1 MSKQTKKSNRPNL
14 VINLGESNEK
24 ININGKEETKIDNK
38 YENMYKNNDNSIL
51 VGSQSIEL

>member
-14 VINLGESNEK
+14 VLNLGESSEK
-24 ININGKEETKIDNK
+24 ININGKEETKKDNK
-38 YENMYKNNDNSIL
+38 YENKYNL